1 MAGFWASIN
10 LEVRRSGLELGWMRA
25 ACVDLH
31 FITTARFYRA
41 MLSIRGTSHGP
52 VSVCPSVC
60 LFITSRCSVETAER
74 NELGF
79 GM

>member
-1 MAGFWASIN
+1 MAGFWTSIN

-52 VSVCPSVC
+52 VSVC